1 MSDNGRYIADV
12 TIPDDV
18 QIEPG
23 QQFVKTWRV
32 QNSGSTTWGPG
43 YDLVFVNGNAM
54 GSPTAVP
61 LPNAAP
67 GQQVDISINQT
78 APATAGKHFGDWR
91 LRNAQGQFFGE
102 LVYLRILV
110 PYPAKAEEKPAKVEE
125 KPKVEENPA
134 PPPIEPAE
142 VAWEFELAKWRQTI
156 WAITSIFESGSPEGN
171 PAAYQTYDAGVIS
184 FGKHQAT
191 LASGTLNRVLQAYL
205 SRSSSSTAQALKN
218 EYATR
223 VAQMDTSLRKD
234 GRIKQLLL
242 AAAQEAAMTEAQ
254 DVVFEESFYKP
265 AVTAARDYNVRSP
278 LGLAALYDTNIQ
290 GGLYIVLPRVTE
302 RLGGKIGEKGITEPQ
317 WIAAFLDLREERLN
331 RLADQYIAKGD
342 KGTGNA
348 LRTSTFR
355 VQEYRQLLQAGNL
368 KLEGT
373 LNVRGRQV
381 AGIS

>member
-1 MSDNGRYIADV
+1 MSDNGRYIADI

-23 QQFVKTWRV
+23 KSFVKTWRV
-32 QNSGSTTWGPG
+32 QNNGSTNWGPG
-43 YDLVFVNGNAM
+43 YELVFVNGNAM

-61 LPNAAP
+61 LPPATP
-67 GQQVDISINQT
+67 SQQVDVSINQI

-102 LVYLRILV
+102 LIYLRILV
-110 PYPAKAEEKPAKVEE
+110 PYNAPIEEKPVKVEE
-125 KPKVEENPA
+125 KPAESEKKPA
-134 PPPIEPAE
+134 PLP
-142 VAWEFELAKWRQTI
+142 VAFEGEFEPAKWRQTI

-191 LASGTLNRVLQAYL
+191 LASGTLNRVLQGYL
-205 SRSSSSTAQALKN
+205 ARSSSSTAQALRN
-218 EYATR
+218 EYAAR
-223 VAQMDTSLRKD
+223 VAQMDASLRHD

-242 AAAQEAAMTEAQ
+242 EAAQEQAMAEAQ
-254 DVVFEESFYKP
+254 DTVFEESFYKP
-265 AVTAARDYNVRSP
+265 AVTAARQYNVRSP

-290 GGLYIVLPRVTE
+290 GGLHIVLPRVTE
-302 RLGGKIGEKGITEPQ
+302 RLGGKIGEKGITEAQ

-355 VQEYRQLLQAGNL
+355 VQEYRKLLQAGNL

-381 AGIS
+381 IGIS

>member
-1 MSDNGRYIADV
+1 MSDNGRFIADV

-23 QQFVKTWRV
+23 TPFVKTWRV
-32 QNSGSTTWGPG
+32 QNSGDTTWGPG
-43 YDLVFVNGNAM
+43 YELVFVNGNAM

-61 LPNAAP
+61 LPAAAP

-78 APATAGKHFGDWR
+78 APNTAGKHFGDWR
-91 LRNAQGQFFGE
+91 LRNPQRQIFGE

-110 PYPAKAEEKPAKVEE
+110 PANAPVEE
-125 KPKVEENPA
+125 KPIKGEEKPIE
-134 PPPIEPAE
+134 PEKKLPPIEFE
-142 VAWEFELAKWRQTI
+142 GEFEPAQWRKTI

-184 FGKHQAT
+184 YGKHQAT

-205 SRSSSSTAQALKN
+205 ARSSTPTAQALRN
-218 EYATR
+218 EYAAR
-223 VAQMDTSLRKD
+223 VAQMDASLRND

-242 AAAQEAAMTEAQ
+242 DAAKEAAMDEAQ
-254 DVVFEESFYKP
+254 DAVFDDSFYKP
-265 AVTAARDYNVRSP
+265 AITAARDYNVRSP

-290 GGLYIVLPRVTE
+290 GGLHIVLPRVTE
-302 RLGGKIGEKGITEPQ
+302 RLGGKIGEKGITETQ

-342 KGTGNA
+342 KATGNA

-355 VQEYRQLLQAGNL
+355 VQEYRHLLQAGNL
-368 KLEGT
+368 KLAGT

>member
-18 QIEPG
+18 QIEAG
-23 QQFVKTWRV
+23 TSFVKTWRV
-32 QNSGSTTWGPG
+32 QNSGDTTWGPG
-43 YDLVFVNGNAM
+43 YELVFVNGNAM

-61 LPNAAP
+61 LPAAAP
-67 GQQVDISINQT
+67 GQQVDVSINQT
-78 APATAGKHFGDWR
+78 APSTAGKHFGDWR
-91 LRNAQGQFFGE
+91 LRNSQGQFFGE

-110 PYPAKAEEKPAKVEE
+110 PTNAPVEEKPIKVEE
-125 KPKVEENPA
+125 KPTQPEKK
-134 PPPIEPAE
+134 PPPVEFAG
-142 VAWEFELAKWRQTI
+142 EFEPAKWRKTI

-205 SRSSSSTAQALKN
+205 ARNSSPTAQALKD
-218 EYATR
+218 EYAGR
-223 VAQMDTSLRKD
+223 VAQMDASLRND

-242 AAAQEAAMTEAQ
+242 EAAQEAAMAEAQ
-254 DVVFEESFYKP
+254 DTVFEESFYKP
-265 AVTAARDYNVRSP
+265 AITAARQYNVRSP

-290 GGLYIVLPRVTE
+290 GGLHIVLPRVTE
-302 RLGGKIGEKGITEPQ
+302 RLGGKIGEKGITETQ
-317 WIAAFLDLREERLN
+317 WIGAFLDLREERLN
-331 RLADQYIAKGD
+331 RLADQYVAKGD

-381 AGIS
+381 TGIS

>member
-23 QQFVKTWRV
+23 KSFVKTWRV
-32 QNSGSTTWGPG
+32 QNNGSTAWGPG
-43 YDLVFVNGNAM
+43 YELVFVNGNVM

-61 LPNAAP
+61 LPAAAP
-67 GQQVDISINQT
+67 GQQVDVSINQT

-102 LVYLRILV
+102 LIYLRILV
-110 PYPAKAEEKPAKVEE
+110 PYNAKVEE
-125 KPKVEENPA
+125 KPPKIEEKPA
-134 PPPIEPAE
+134 PPPVLFEG
-142 VAWEFELAKWRQTI
+142 EFEPAKWRQTI

-205 SRSSSSTAQALKN
+205 ARSSSGTAQALRN
-218 EYATR
+218 EYAAR
-223 VAQMDTSLRKD
+223 VAQMDASLRHD

-242 AAAQEAAMTEAQ
+242 EAAQETAMAEAQ
-254 DVVFEESFYKP
+254 DTVFEESFYKP
-265 AVTAARDYNVRSP
+265 AVTAARQYNVRSP

-290 GGLYIVLPRVTE
+290 GGLHIVLPRVTE
-302 RLGGKIGEKGITEPQ
+302 RLGGKIGEMGITEPQ
-317 WIAAFLDLREERLN
+317 WIGAFLDLREERLN
-331 RLADQYIAKGD
+331 RLADQYLAKGD

-355 VQEYRQLLQAGNL
+355 VQEYRKLLQAGNL

>member
-1 MSDNGRYIADV
+1 MNDNGRYIADV

-23 QQFVKTWRV
+23 KPFVKTWRV
-32 QNSGSTTWGPG
+32 QNNGSTAWGPG
-43 YDLVFVNGNAM
+43 YELVFVNGNAM

-61 LPNAAP
+61 LPAAAP
-67 GQQVDISINQT
+67 GQQVDVSINQT

-110 PYPAKAEEKPAKVEE
+110 PYNAKVEE
-125 KPKVEENPA
+125 KPPKIEEKPA
-134 PPPIEPAE
+134 PPPALFEG
-142 VAWEFELAKWRQTI
+142 EFEPAKWRQTI

-205 SRSSSSTAQALKN
+205 SRSSSGTAQALRN
-218 EYATR
+218 EYAAR
-223 VAQMDTSLRKD
+223 VAQMDASLRHD

-242 AAAQEAAMTEAQ
+242 EAAQEPAMSEAQ
-254 DVVFEESFYKP
+254 DTVFEESFYKP
-265 AVTAARDYNVRSP
+265 AVTAAREYNVRSP

-290 GGLYIVLPRVTE
+290 GGLHIVLPRVTE

-317 WIAAFLDLREERLN
+317 WIGAFLDLREERLN

-355 VQEYRQLLQAGNL
+355 VQEYRKLLQAGNL